1 MNTNLKA
8 TKRFAVDLTGVYTGK
23 MIVPHIQQDIMT
35 LKNARDFVELNL
47 RLGYTLP
54 VHKDFSIEFFGGVQN
69 MFNAF
74 QRDFDKGA
82 LRDSDYIYG
91 PTRPRTYTFGLRVGH
106 FH

>member
-1 MNTNLKA
+1 
-8 TKRFAVDLTGVYTGK
+8 
-23 MIVPHIQQDIMT
+23 MIVPHIQHDVMT

-47 RLGYTLP
+47 RLGYTFSI
-54 VHKDFSIEFFGGVQN
+54 HKDFSIEIFGGVQN

-74 QRDFDKGA
+74 QKDFDKGA